1 MCEEISHVVQSCVRD
16 QVVYTMTSHQALCL
30 DLRFGFVQRW
40 THMMAAPPQY
50 GFTQTVGDK
59 YVFST
64 HLRFRESK
72 FWMKS
77 AGKVQFATTTCGTL
91 IQSTFI
97 TQSSHCRAS

>member
-1 MCEEISHVVQSCVRD
+1 MTQLGFEKKHMAWCPKKLIEMCEEISHVVQSCVRD

-64 HLRFRESK
+64 HLKFRESR

-77 AGKVQFATTTCGTL
+77 AGKVQFAN
-91 IQSTFI
+91 
-97 TQSSHCRAS
+97 

>member
-1 MCEEISHVVQSCVRD
+1 MTQLDFEKKHLAWCPKKLVEMCEEISQVVQSSVRD

-64 HLRFRESK
+64 HLRFRESR

-77 AGKVQFATTTCGTL
+77 VGKVQFAD
-91 IQSTFI
+91 
-97 TQSSHCRAS
+97 